1 MSKRNDPVGIL
12 DSGIG
17 GFSVVKQVQRLLPGE
32 DILYFGDGA
41 HVPYGNHPEETIVAL
56 SRYMFEFM
64 ERQKVKVLLV
74 GCNTISC
81 VIDRCADLVSCPVF
95 DAVQAGVSGALADGG
110 DKVGVIST
118 VFTHSCQTYPRQIR
132 ARGAG
137 ELTVCSRGCPNLAS
151 LVEHNLGSGD
161 GMEQVEEELRRELGE
176 LVEKE
181 KIRCCVL
188 GCTHYS
194 LVSDRIRKLFPE
206 LDLVDPAME
215 MARSLREHLQGNDLA
230 RQDEEKGT
238 VTIYTT
244 GDVKEYALRAEQTGL
259 QRVARVSAYPAL
271 EI

>member
-1 MSKRNDPVGIL
+1 MSNRNDPVGIL

-64 ERQKVKVLLV
+64 EQRKVKVLLV

-81 VIDRCADLVSCPVF
+81 VIDRCMDLVSCPVF
-95 DAVQAGVSGALADGG
+95 NAVQAGVSGALADGG
-110 DKVGVIST
+110 ERVGVIST
-118 VFTHSCQTYPRQIR
+118 VFTHSCQTYPRQILAQGDR
-132 ARGAG
+132 
-137 ELTVCSRGCPNLAS
+137 ELKVCSRGCPNLAS

-161 GMEQVEEELRRELGE
+161 GMEQVEEELRQELGE

-181 KIRCCVL
+181 KIQCCVL

-194 LVSDRIRKLFPE
+194 LVSDRIQKLFPG

-215 MARSLREHLQGNDLA
+215 MARSLRNYLQVNGLA
-230 RQDEEKGT
+230 RQGTEKGQ
-238 VTIYTT
+238 VTIYPT
-244 GDVKEYALRAEQTGL
+244 GDVKEYTLRAEQTGL
-259 QRVARVSAYPAL
+259 ERVAQVSPYPAL